1 VGSRLYLLDAFEGAG
16 EPEET
21 PARRRGAGL
30 DEDPATA
37 RVLPDRDALPEK
49 ASRSSDRGLG
59 TWETS
64 IRCYSRPLAQ
74 DKGFE
79 RRCCGQSGVECY

>member
-1 VGSRLYLLDAFEGAG
+1 MGSRLYLLDDFAGAG

-30 DEDPATA
+30 DEDPVTA
-37 RVLPDRDALPEK
+37 RVLPAREALPVK
-49 ASRSSDRGLG
+49 ASRSSDRGLAP
-59 TWETS
+59 WETS

-74 DKGFE
+74 DKGSN
-79 RRCCGQSGVECY
+79 GAVVGKVV